1 MMEEHRLI
9 SDDLSPEVKK
19 QIVDYLSA
27 YVTPHKQKLIEEVLA
42 KRTRHITVVMEDI
55 FKPHNASAVIRTA
68 ECLGIQDV
76 HIVEKSNQYSPNPWV
91 LRGALKWMTVRH
103 YPSSNPRSME
113 DCFHSLKQQ
122 GYRVV
127 ATDVDQRSIPITE
140 VDISAKT
147 ALVMGTEHEGISDY
161 VRENADELV
170 TIPMSGFT
178 ESFNV
183 SVSAAICLNHLLT
196 KMRSTGINWQLSKEE
211 KAELKY
217 RWYSR
222 IPPHAEN
229 LISHY
234 MKENNLK

>member
-1 MMEEHRLI
+1 MEENRLI
-9 SDDLSPEVKK
+9 SDDFSPELKK
-19 QIVDYLSA
+19 QIVEFLSS
-27 YVTPHKQKLIEEVLA
+27 YVTPNKQHLIEQVLS
-42 KRTRHITVVMEDI
+42 KRTRHLTVVMEDI

-76 HIVEKSNQYSPNPWV
+76 HIVEKSNQYAPNPWV

-103 YPSSNPRSME
+103 YPSSNPNSIA
-113 DCFHSLKQQ
+113 DCFRHLKGQ
-122 GYRVV
+122 GYQIV
-127 ATDVDQRSIPITE
+127 ATDVDQRSVPLSE
-140 VDISAKT
+140 VDVGEKT

-161 VRENADELV
+161 VRENADQLV

-196 KMRSTGINWQLSKEE
+196 EMRNKGIHWQLTEAE
-211 KAELKY
+211 MAELRY

-222 IPPHAEN
+222 IPAHAEN

-234 MKENNLK
+234 MKENGLK

>member
-1 MMEEHRLI
+1 MEESRLI
-9 SDDLSPEVKK
+9 SDELSPEQKNGV
-19 QIVDYLSA
+19 VEYLST
-27 YVTPHKQKLIEEVLA
+27 YVTPNKQQLIEEVLSR
-42 KRTRHITVVMEDI
+42 RTRHLTVVMEDI

-76 HIVEKSNQYSPNPWV
+76 HIVEKSNQYTPNPWV

-103 YPSSNPRSME
+103 YPSSNPTSME
-113 DCFHSLKQQ
+113 DCFALLKAE
-122 GYRVV
+122 GYRVI
-127 ATDVDQRSIPITE
+127 ATDVDQRSIPISE
-140 VDISAKT
+140 VDVTEKI
-147 ALVMGTEHEGISDY
+147 ALVMGTEHEGISQY
-161 VRENADELV
+161 VRDHADQLV

-196 KMRSTGINWQLSKEE
+196 EMRTKSIQWQLTEAE
-211 KAELKY
+211 KAELRY

-234 MKENNLK
+234 MKENGLM